1 MQLIDELIGYTK
13 ANADAARSPDDTDV
27 WMAHHRNCVRV
38 KAEIELLRA
47 ALTKCANKLERCAI
61 AGGTNAEYA
70 AIAVKEFRDLAE

>member
-1 MQLIDELIGYTK
+1 MSILEKLRDVQKLGGDTYSSYEVVGMIGQ
-13 ANADAARSPDDTDV
+13 AAD
-27 WMAHHRNCVRV
+27 
-38 KAEIELLRA
+38 EIERLRA